1 VAKAGRRRW
10 NVTASSKREGDAA
23 VGRHRWDLVGLVFLP
38 NGAPANS
45 ATIALTINGQVKT
58 YRMATLQIVTLG

>member
-10 NVTASSKREGDAA
+10 NVTASSSGKGTPPSVATA
-23 VGRHRWDLVGLVFLP
+23 GTGRAGVPAER
-38 NGAPANS
+38 GARNS

>member
-1 VAKAGRRRW
+1 
-10 NVTASSKREGDAA
+10 
-23 VGRHRWDLVGLVFLP
+23 VFLP